1 MAATAP
7 TAPDLRDARPRM
19 VELASIY
26 GDGTIGLRCYWMGRV
41 ARAFPEGPDAVT
53 FDLLVAWLA
62 EHQWAPQTR
71 RAVYASVRG
80 FWAWMVETGRC
91 STSPAVSLP
100 RVRTPRPRPRPAP
113 EADFRFALAIA
124 DRVAPG
130 AGLVF
135 TADEQPWLRST
146 LRGIRES
153 LGLLAF
159 GLVVGIAGFALG
171 FIPVV
176 GSAAAFVLAAVV
188 GGSLLTLELTSYPL
202 SRVGITTLRERRRLA
217 AARRS
222 LTLGFGV
229 TCYLVCLIPL
239 GAVVAMP
246 SLVAGGTLLAA
257 RLAPSMGSEP
267 VPPGAGQPAL

>member
-1 MAATAP
+1 MIEGFRLVGAGFRVWRSSPRLMMLGLIPGAITALLLVGVFVAIAVWVDGWSRGIAA
-7 TAPDLRDARPRM
+7 
-19 VELASIY
+19 
-26 GDGTIGLRCYWMGRV
+26 
-41 ARAFPEGPDAVT
+41 AVT
-53 FDLLVAWLA
+53 GDPTPNGLIVALVAVGIIGGSALLA
-62 EHQWAPQTR
+62 VFTFT
-71 RAVYASVRG
+71 AVTLLIG
-80 FWAWMVETGRC
+80 QPFFE
-91 STSPAVSLP
+91 
-100 RVRTPRPRPRPAP
+100 
-113 EADFRFALAIA
+113 AIA

-146 LRGIRES
+146 LRGIREG

-188 GGSLLTLELTSYPL
+188 GGSLLTLELTAYPL

-229 TCYLVCLIPL
+229 TCYLACLIPFA
-239 GAVVAMP
+239 AVVAMP

-257 RLAPSMGSEP
+257 RLAAPTGSEP
-267 VPPGAGQPAL
+267 APPGAGRP